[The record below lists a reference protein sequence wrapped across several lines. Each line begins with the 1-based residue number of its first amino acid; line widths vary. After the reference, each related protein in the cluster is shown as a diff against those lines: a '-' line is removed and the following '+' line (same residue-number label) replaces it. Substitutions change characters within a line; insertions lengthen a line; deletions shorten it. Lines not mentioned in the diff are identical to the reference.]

1 MEWSTPR
8 DPIRNKVPYI
18 IDEWSPTRGAGRAS
32 ANGRLIMSETES
44 AHGPRRSQ
52 RERKQVSHFT
62 SGPSLPRSFPP
73 FLPLTY
79 NSGRPRFLSE
89 EEARQT

>member
-1 MEWSTPR
+1 MAEHMTVGMHVICIWEGVYWLCP
-8 DPIRNKVPYI
+8 
-18 IDEWSPTRGAGRAS
+18 RGAARAR

-62 SGPSLPRSFPP
+62 SGPFLPRSFPP
-73 FLPLTY
+73 FLHLTY
-79 NSGRPRFLSE
+79 NSGPLRFLSE